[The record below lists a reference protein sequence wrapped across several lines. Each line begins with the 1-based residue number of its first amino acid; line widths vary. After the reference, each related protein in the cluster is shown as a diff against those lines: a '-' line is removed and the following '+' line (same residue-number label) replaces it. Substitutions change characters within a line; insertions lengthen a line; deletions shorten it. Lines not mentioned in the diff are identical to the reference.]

1 MPELACTIC
10 IGYYGIVAE
19 EFGLFRAKMDLGLT
33 GKTAIVT
40 AASRGIGYACAETL
54 AAEGAHIVM
63 CARGAEA
70 LAQAADAIRAKTRV
84 RVLAQ
89 TADVRQTAEI
99 ERLTALA
106 VTEFGG
112 VDVLIA
118 IGGSPP
124 RGSFAQTDEA
134 RLRQGFEMTVLA
146 LYRLVH
152 AVLPHMR
159 AKKWG
164 RIVAVQSRSVREPI
178 PALTVSN
185 ATRPGAAGL
194 LKDLSQELA
203 RDGILL
209 NTVLPGRIL
218 THRLREGSAG
228 DQSHLERQALELP
241 IGRLGSAQEI
251 ADAIVFLA
259 SQRASYINGVTL
271 AVDGGLIRSI

>member
-1 MPELACTIC
+1 
-10 IGYYGIVAE
+10 
-19 EFGLFRAKMDLGLT
+19 MDLGIA
-33 GKTAIVT
+33 GKTALVT

-54 AAEGAHIVM
+54 AQEGAHVVM
-63 CARGAEA
+63 CARGAPA
-70 LAQAADAIRAKTRV
+70 LAQAAERIREKTGA
-84 RVLAQ
+84 RVLEQA
-89 TADVRQTAEI
+89 ADVTHADDI
-99 ERLTALA
+99 ARLGALA
-106 VTEFGG
+106 ESELGG
-112 VDVLIA
+112 VDVLVA

-124 RGSFAQTDEA
+124 RGSFAETDEG

-146 LYRLVH
+146 LYRLIS

-203 RDGILL
+203 GDGILL

-218 THRLREGSAG
+218 TDRLRETASS
-228 DQSHLERQALELP
+228 DPCHLERQRLELP
-241 IGRLGSAQEI
+241 IARLGSAQEV
-251 ADAIVFLA
+251 ADVIVFLA
-259 SQRASYINGVTL
+259 SERASYVNGVTL

>member
-1 MPELACTIC
+1 
-10 IGYYGIVAE
+10 
-19 EFGLFRAKMDLGLT
+19 MDLGIR
-33 GKTAIVT
+33 GKTAMVT

-54 AAEGAHIVM
+54 AQEGAHVVI
-63 CARGAEA
+63 CARGT
-70 LAQAADAIRAKTRV
+70 AA
-84 RVLAQ
+84 RVLAYP
-89 TADVRQTAEI
+89 ADVTKVEDIQR
-99 ERLTALA
+99 
-106 VTEFGG
+106 VTEVAVAEFGS
-112 VDVLIA
+112 VDMLVA

-124 RGSFAQTDEA
+124 RGSFAETDEI
-134 RLRQGFEMTVLA
+134 RLKQGFDMTVLA
-146 LYRLVH
+146 LYRLIH

-159 AKKWG
+159 ARKWG
-164 RIVAVQSRSVREPI
+164 RIVAVQSRSVKEPI

-218 THRLREGSAG
+218 TDRLREAATT
-228 DQSHLERQALELP
+228 DQSYLERQALELP
-241 IGRLGSAQEI
+241 IGRLGFAQEV

-259 SQRASYINGVTL
+259 SERASYINGVTL

>member
-1 MPELACTIC
+1 MEL
-10 IGYYGIVAE
+10 GI
-19 EFGLFRAKMDLGLT
+19 T
-33 GKTAIVT
+33 GKTAMVT

-54 AAEGAHIVM
+54 AQEGAHIIM
-63 CARGAEA
+63 CARGAPA
-70 LAQAADAIRAKTRV
+70 LDQAAQRIRQKTGARVLAQAADVTQAEETAR
-84 RVLAQ
+84 LA
-89 TADVRQTAEI
+89 
-99 ERLTALA
+99 ALA
-106 VTEFGG
+106 EKEFGG
-112 VDVLIA
+112 VDVLVA

-124 RGSFAQTDEA
+124 RGSFGETDEA

-146 LYRLVH
+146 LYRLIV
-152 AVLPHMR
+152 AVVPHMR
-159 AKKWG
+159 AKQWG

-218 THRLREGSAG
+218 TDRLRETARS
-228 DQSHLERQALELP
+228 DPSDLERQRLEVP
-241 IGRLGSAQEI
+241 IGRLGSAQEV

-259 SQRASYINGVTL
+259 SERASYINGVAL

>member
-1 MPELACTIC
+1 
-10 IGYYGIVAE
+10 
-19 EFGLFRAKMDLGLT
+19 MDLGIE

-54 AAEGAHIVM
+54 SQEGVNVVICARQKTSLEEAAERISHKTG
-63 CARGAEA
+63 
-70 LAQAADAIRAKTRV
+70 TRV
-84 RVLAQ
+84 VAQ
-89 TADVRQTAEI
+89 QADVTDARDIKALV
-99 ERLTALA
+99 ERALQ
-106 VTEFGG
+106 EFGSIE
-112 VDVLIA
+112 VLVA

-124 RGSFAQTDEA
+124 RGSFAETDEA
-134 RLRQGFEMTVLA
+134 RLRQGFEMTL
-146 LYRLVH
+146 LPLFRLIS

-159 AKKWG
+159 QRKWG

-194 LKDLSQELA
+194 MKDLSQELA

-218 THRLREGSAG
+218 TDRFREGVTHAG
-228 DQSHLERQALELP
+228 DPSYVQAQEKELP
-241 IGRLGSAQEI
+241 IGRLGSAKEV
-251 ADAIVFLA
+251 ADAVVFLA
-259 SQRASYINGVTL
+259 SERASYINGVAL

>member
-1 MPELACTIC
+1 MKVTQA
-10 IGYYGIVAE
+10 YGE
-19 EFGLFRAKMDLGLT
+19 QTMDLGNK

-54 AAEGAHIVM
+54 AREGTHIAM
-63 CARGAEA
+63 CARGAA
-70 LAQAADAIRAKTRV
+70 TLAQAADRIRQSIGARV
-84 RVLAQ
+84 FAQ
-89 TADVRQTAEI
+89 PADVTKAEDVRQFVE
-99 ERLTALA
+99 LA
-106 VTEFGG
+106 VAEFGG
-112 VDVLIA
+112 IDILIA

-124 RGSFAQTDEA
+124 RGSFAETDEA
-134 RLRQGFEMTVLA
+134 RLQQGFEMTVLA
-146 LYRLVH
+146 LYRLIQ

-218 THRLREGSAG
+218 TDRLRDSGTR
-228 DQSHLERQALELP
+228 DQAHLERQALELP
-241 IGRLGSAQEI
+241 IGRLGSAQEV
-251 ADAIVFLA
+251 ADAIAFLA
-259 SQRASYINGVTL
+259 SERASYINGVTL

>member
-1 MPELACTIC
+1 M
-10 IGYYGIVAE
+10 
-19 EFGLFRAKMDLGLT
+19 
-33 GKTAIVT
+33 VT

-54 AAEGAHIVM
+54 AQEGAHVVI
-63 CARGAEA
+63 CARGMTA
-70 LAQAADAIRAKTRV
+70 LSQAADRIRDKTGA
-84 RVLAQ
+84 RVLAHP
-89 TADVRQTAEI
+89 ADVTKVEDI
-99 ERLTALA
+99 ERITELA
-106 VTEFGG
+106 VTEFGS
-112 VDVLIA
+112 VDMLVA

-124 RGSFAQTDEA
+124 RGSFAETDEI
-134 RLRQGFEMTVLA
+134 RLKQGFDMTVLA
-146 LYRLVH
+146 LYRLIH

-159 AKKWG
+159 ARKWG
-164 RIVAVQSRSVREPI
+164 RIVAVQSRSVKEPI

-218 THRLREGSAG
+218 TDRLREAAAT
-228 DQSHLERQALELP
+228 DQSYLERQALELP
-241 IGRLGSAQEI
+241 IGRLGFAQEV

-259 SQRASYINGVTL
+259 SERASYINGVTL

>member
-1 MPELACTIC
+1 M
-10 IGYYGIVAE
+10 
-19 EFGLFRAKMDLGLT
+19 
-33 GKTAIVT
+33 VT

-54 AAEGAHIVM
+54 AQEGAHVVI
-63 CARGAEA
+63 CARGMTA
-70 LAQAADAIRAKTRV
+70 LSQAADRIRDKTGA
-84 RVLAQ
+84 RVLAHP
-89 TADVRQTAEI
+89 ADVTKVEDI
-99 ERLTALA
+99 ERITELA
-106 VTEFGG
+106 VTEFGS
-112 VDVLIA
+112 VDMLVA

-124 RGSFAQTDEA
+124 RGSFAETDEI
-134 RLRQGFEMTVLA
+134 RLKQGFDMTVLA
-146 LYRLVH
+146 LYRLIH

-159 AKKWG
+159 ARKWG
-164 RIVAVQSRSVREPI
+164 RIVAVQSRSVKEPI

-218 THRLREGSAG
+218 TDRLREAAKT
-228 DQSHLERQALELP
+228 DQSYLERQALELP
-241 IGRLGSAQEI
+241 IGRLGFAQEV

-259 SQRASYINGVTL
+259 SERASYINGVTL

>member
-1 MPELACTIC
+1 
-10 IGYYGIVAE
+10 V
-19 EFGLFRAKMDLGLT
+19 DLGIS
-33 GKTAIVT
+33 GKTAMVT

-54 AAEGAHIVM
+54 AREGARIVM
-63 CARGAEA
+63 CARGEKA
-70 LAQAADAIRAKTRV
+70 LAQAADQIRHTTGA

-89 TADVRQTAEI
+89 TADVTRTDDVQ
-99 ERLTALA
+99 RLTALA
-106 VTEFGG
+106 VAEFGG
-112 VDVLIA
+112 VDVLVA

-124 RGSFAQTDEA
+124 RGSFAETDEA
-134 RLRQGFEMTVLA
+134 RLKQGFEMTVLA
-146 LYRLVH
+146 VYRLIN
-152 AVLPHMR
+152 AVLPNMR

-164 RIVAVQSRSVREPI
+164 RIVALQSRSVKEPI

-203 RDGILL
+203 REGILL

-218 THRLREGSAG
+218 TDRLREGANTN
-228 DQSHLERQALELP
+228 QAHLERQALELP
-241 IGRLGSAQEI
+241 IGRLGSPQEV

-259 SQRASYINGVTL
+259 SERASYINGVSL

>member
-1 MPELACTIC
+1 
-10 IGYYGIVAE
+10 
-19 EFGLFRAKMDLGLT
+19 MDLGIR
-33 GKTAIVT
+33 GKTAMVT

-54 AAEGAHIVM
+54 AQEGAHVVI
-63 CARGAEA
+63 CARGAAA
-70 LAQAADAIRAKTRV
+70 LTQAADRIRDKTGARI
-84 RVLAQ
+84 LAHL
-89 TADVRQTAEI
+89 ADVTKVEDI
-99 ERLTALA
+99 ERITELA
-106 VTEFGG
+106 VAEFGS
-112 VDVLIA
+112 VDMLVA

-124 RGSFAQTDEA
+124 RGSFAETDEI
-134 RLRQGFEMTVLA
+134 RLKQGFDMTVLA
-146 LYRLVH
+146 LYRLIH

-159 AKKWG
+159 ARKWG
-164 RIVAVQSRSVREPI
+164 RIVAVQSRSVKEPI

-218 THRLREGSAG
+218 TDRLREAAAT
-228 DQSHLERQALELP
+228 DQSYLERQALELP
-241 IGRLGSAQEI
+241 IGRLGFAQEV

-259 SQRASYINGVTL
+259 SERASYINGVTL

>member
-1 MPELACTIC
+1 
-10 IGYYGIVAE
+10 
-19 EFGLFRAKMDLGLT
+19 MDLGVK
-33 GKTAIVT
+33 GKAAIVT

-54 AAEGAHIVM
+54 AREGANVVI
-63 CARGAEA
+63 CARGEKALAEA
-70 LAQAADAIRAKTRV
+70 ADQIRHKTGA

-89 TADVRQTAEI
+89 KADVTHAEDI
-99 ERLTALA
+99 QRLAALA
-106 VTEFGG
+106 VAEFGSI
-112 VDVLIA
+112 DVLIA
-118 IGGSPP
+118 IGGSPS
-124 RGSFAQTDEA
+124 RGSFAEIDEA
-134 RLRQGFEMTVLA
+134 RLKQGFEMTVLTVF
-146 LYRLVH
+146 RLIK

-164 RIVAVQSRSVREPI
+164 RIVALQSRSVKEPI

-218 THRLREGSAG
+218 TDRFRESAG
-228 DQSHLERQALELP
+228 SDQSYLELQARELP
-241 IGRLGSAQEI
+241 IGRLGSAQEV
-251 ADAIVFLA
+251 ADAVVFLA
-259 SQRASYINGVTL
+259 SERASYINGVTL